1 MRPAMKTRR
10 SEDSSLNRF
19 ATAFDFTAKA
29 TELQNTVLGTVASHL
44 VVTAGHAR
52 KMKVN
57 ILKIPDRPNLQ
68 NSKAT
73 IQIANVS
80 TAESSASAT
89 WDLSRIIQC

>member
-29 TELQNTVLGTVASHL
+29 TELHNTVLGTVASHL

-57 ILKIPDRPNLQ
+57 IFKIPHQPNFE
-68 NSKAT
+68 T
-73 IQIANVS
+73 S
-80 TAESSASAT
+80 TEF
-89 WDLSRIIQC
+89 IK

>member
-29 TELQNTVLGTVASHL
+29 SELHNTVLGTVASHL

-57 ILKIPDRPNLQ
+57 IFKIPYRPNFE
-68 NSKAT
+68 T
-73 IQIANVS
+73 S
-80 TAESSASAT
+80 TEFTKKQSNNTDCKCLVAESPASGT
-89 WDLSRIIQC
+89 

>member
-29 TELQNTVLGTVASHL
+29 TELRNIVLGTVASRL
-44 VVTAGHAR
+44 IVTAGHAR

-57 ILKIPDRPNLQ
+57 IFKIPDRPNF
-68 NSKAT
+68 
-73 IQIANVS
+73 
-80 TAESSASAT
+80 ESST
-89 WDLSRIIQC
+89 EFTK

>member
-29 TELQNTVLGTVASHL
+29 TELHNTVLGTVASHL

-57 ILKIPDRPNLQ
+57 IFKIPDRPNLQ

-80 TAESSASAT
+80 TAESPASAT
-89 WDLSRIIQC
+89 WALSRITQC